1 MVADTTDGVV
11 LSGFGKIDRRPEIEV
26 PGEEFFNAV
35 DRMVRN
41 TGEDVR
47 QIGFRIDPVQFRRA
61 DQAVDC
67 SGPLPADVGSS
78 KQVVLTTQGHS
89 SQSAFGG
96 IVVDLQS
103 AVVTIPK

>member
-1 MVADTTDGVV
+1 MSARVGCGHYRWSV
-11 LSGFGKIDRRPEIEV
+11 LSGFGKIDRRSEIEV

-41 TGEDVR
+41 TGQDVR

-78 KQVVLTTQGHS
+78 KQVVLTIM
-89 SQSAFGG
+89 QSY
-96 IVVDLQS
+96 S
-103 AVVTIPK
+103 